1 MIYTTTPTLQGKT
14 ITAYKGIVTG
24 ETIFGANVVKDIMAS
39 IRDLVGGR
47 STTYEKTI
55 IDAREASFKEIQE
68 KAETLGANA
77 VVGIDIDYLTIGNM
91 LMVTV
96 TGTAVVVE

>member
-1 MIYTTTPTLQGKT
+1 MQFSTTHTLEGKR
-14 ITAYKGIVTG
+14 ITAYKGVVTG

-55 IDAREASFKEIQE
+55 IDAREASMKEVQE
-68 KAETLGANA
+68 QAEKLGANA

-96 TGTAVVVE
+96 TGTAVVIE

>member
-1 MIYTTTPTLQGKT
+1 MQFTTTHTLEGKR
-14 ITAYKGIVTG
+14 ITSYKGIVTG

-55 IDAREASFKEIQE
+55 IDAREASFKEIQD
-68 KAETLGANA
+68 KAEKMGANA
-77 VVGIDIDYLTIGNM
+77 VVGIDIDYLTIGNT

-96 TGTAVVVE
+96 TGTAVVIE

>member
-1 MIYTTTPTLQGKT
+1 MQFTTTHTFEGKR
-14 ITAYKGIVTG
+14 ITSYKGIVTG
-24 ETIFGANVVKDIMAS
+24 ETIYGANVVKDIMAS

-47 STTYEKTI
+47 SVTYEKTI
-55 IDAREASFKEIQE
+55 IDAREASFKEIQD
-68 KAETLGANA
+68 KAEKIGANA